1 MNFTM
6 PSHAGP
12 TQREA
17 WLVLFV
23 MMMHFL
29 RKFYFRFYYYF
40 DFAELIYCI
49 FVSVENVC
57 SAIDTSRQRYRQT
70 WTAVQTMLQ
79 TVKARDG
86 STYGHCGTLY
96 SVFIIHF
103 LVTKHVHSVNHCSK
117 FRHCDILGPLYLILS
132 YLVLKPTRP

>member
-29 RKFYFRFYYYF
+29 RKFYF

-49 FVSVENVC
+49 FVSVEK
-57 SAIDTSRQRYRQT
+57 SDTNRQRYGQRYGQQYRQCYR
-70 WTAVQTMLQ
+70 Q
-79 TVKARDG
+79 
-86 STYGHCGTLY
+86 
-96 SVFIIHF
+96 
-103 LVTKHVHSVNHCSK
+103 
-117 FRHCDILGPLYLILS
+117 
-132 YLVLKPTRP
+132 